1 MTVSAVAAASS
12 SLRVMISSF
21 FMAAPFDISFI
32 SSAQDECTRPPQ
44 CGQSPRRP
52 DDSLF
57 RRFAVEVLVVCLR
70 IGAGM
75 VDNTI
80 TMIRG
85 RIEGIELHWNT
96 SCIDDVV
103 ICPTRDEHGESRADH
118 RANSIENGLA
128 SPFLHAKELI
138 GYVRFHPDLLLG
150 LQRHDN
156 ELTVP

>member
-1 MTVSAVAAASS
+1 VFV
-12 SLRVMISSF
+12 V
-21 FMAAPFDISFI
+21 
-32 SSAQDECTRPPQ
+32 
-44 CGQSPRRP
+44 
-52 DDSLF
+52 
-57 RRFAVEVLVVCLR
+57 RFR

-96 SCIDDVV
+96 SGIDDVV

-128 SPFLHAKELI
+128 RPFLHAKELI
-138 GYVRFHPDLLLG
+138 GFVRSIPISSLG
-150 LQRHDN
+150 FNAMTTSWQFLAVYSTWRKSSF
-156 ELTVP
+156 LTVMPSMFCTKPFIVTPPVDDFNFVFS